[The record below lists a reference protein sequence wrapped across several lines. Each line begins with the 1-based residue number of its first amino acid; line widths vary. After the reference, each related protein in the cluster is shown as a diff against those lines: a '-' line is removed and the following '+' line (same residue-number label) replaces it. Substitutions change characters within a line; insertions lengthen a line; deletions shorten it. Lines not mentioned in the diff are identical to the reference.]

1 VVEIL
6 IANEV
11 RVPESPPLNG
21 VTVLD
26 LSALLPGPYCTML
39 LADMGA
45 RVIKVE
51 RPGGGDPTRHM
62 NPLVF
67 QYANRN
73 KESVALDLKSDD
85 ARGLLHRIVAKA
97 DVVVEGFRPGVAS
110 RLELGYEQLLARN
123 PWLIYCSITGYGQ
136 AGPRRRLPGHDLN
149 YQAAAGWEVS
159 GEESVGRFAQAMPP
173 IGDLAAGALA
183 AAGICAALRGGGPA
197 YLDMSIA
204 DSLVTWG
211 ATRLGSA
218 EMAERDALYDVYDC
232 LDGRISLGIREETF
246 WPNLCAALGREDL
259 LGDDR
264 FGDIARRRA
273 NRAALRDIIAGILAG
288 QEAAYW
294 MNAFERHDVPAAV
307 PADRRTLHADEQFRT
322 RSIYSA
328 PMDKDHPELPGS
340 VFGWPVPAG
349 GAPPLDEHGPALAR
363 EFGAGS

>member
-11 RVPESPPLNG
+11 RVPERPPLNG

-51 RPGGGDPTRHM
+51 RPGGDPTRHM

-67 QYANRN
+67 EYANRN
-73 KESVALDLKSDD
+73 KESVVLDLKSQD
-85 ARGLLHRIVAKA
+85 ARRLLHQIAARAG
-97 DVVVEGFRPGVAS
+97 VVVEGFRPGVAS

-123 PWLIYCSITGYGQ
+123 PRLIYCSITGYGQ
-136 AGPRRRLPGHDLN
+136 VGPRRRLPGHDIN

-159 GEESVGRFAQAMPP
+159 GEEPVGRFAQAMPP

-183 AAGICAALRGGGPA
+183 TAGICAALHGGGPA
-197 YLDMSIA
+197 YLDVSIA
-204 DSLVTWG
+204 DCLVTWG

-218 EMAERDALYDVYDC
+218 DMAERDALYDIYDC
-232 LDGRISLGIREETF
+232 LDARISLGIREETF
-246 WPNLCAALGREDL
+246 WPKLCAALGREDL
-259 LGDDR
+259 LHDDR

-273 NRAALRDIIAGILAG
+273 HRDALRDIIAGVLAG
-288 QEAAYW
+288 HEAAYW

-307 PADRRTLHADEQFRT
+307 PTDRRALYDDKQFRM

-328 PMDKDHPELPGS
+328 PMNKNHPELPGS
-340 VFGWPVPAG
+340 VFAWPVPG
-349 GAPPLDEHGPALAR
+349 RGAPPLDEHGSALAR
-363 EFGAGS
+363 EFGANP